1 MSRYDMIKGI
11 IPPIITP
18 MNEDESFNEAEF
30 RNQIER
36 QIEGGVHGI
45 FCYGTNGECYALNT
59 QEKEKI
65 LKVAVDQIKGRV
77 PVYAG
82 TGCITT
88 KETVEMSKRA
98 EALGAD
104 ILSVITPYFAAVSQD
119 ELYEHYKTVA
129 EAVKIPIVLYNIP
142 ARTGCSIAPET
153 VAKLAEIDNIV
164 GAKDSSGNW
173 DNLKAYI
180 ELTRDKDFAV
190 ISGNDSLILSALKEG
205 GVGGIAGCANV
216 YPHNM
221 VAIYE
226 KFKAGDL
233 EGAQAA
239 QDAIASFRA
248 CFKYG
253 NPNTIVKTA
262 VGLLGYPVGKCRKP
276 FYSIQGLFQWCLYR
290 KKRNVSQ
297 HIIDLV
303 DGLEET
309 YYIADVLPKPKEFQN
324 KAYCYALKKACKS
337 MNDEIGKIT
346 EEKQDYQEYV
356 ESFVHEIKI
365 PIGALS
371 LTFDNTKNYTLKKET
386 DKIFQ
391 LVEQMLYYAR
401 SENTEKDYFVKQL
414 QLDEVIH
421 NVILKFRHSLM
432 ERKAIINI
440 HDIENVIYTDEK
452 WLTFILSQIVQNAI
466 KYFDKQENKLTIY
479 SQDNGTN
486 ILLVIEDN
494 GCGIKASDLSRVF
507 EKGFTGSN
515 RNKANATG
523 MGLYLSKKLCDRL
536 GLKLDIASTEKEYTR
551 LTITFPK
558 GTVHNFSE

>member
-1 MSRYDMIKGI
+1 MGHVIAISGKGGVGKTTLCGLLIQYLCESGKRPVLAVDADANANLNEVLGVEPEITLGELREEIERAGVDPRYQIPSGMTKQAYLEMRLSDAIAEEDDYDLMVMGRTQGQGCYCFVI

-276 FYSIQGLFQWCLYR
+276 FYSMSEEGVAALKAVLEEN
-290 KKRNVSQ
+290 KRN
-297 HIIDLV
+297 
-303 DGLEET
+303 G
-309 YYIADVLPKPKEFQN
+309 
-324 KAYCYALKKACKS
+324 
-337 MNDEIGKIT
+337 MN
-346 EEKQDYQEYV
+346 
-356 ESFVHEIKI
+356 
-365 PIGALS
+365 
-371 LTFDNTKNYTLKKET
+371 
-386 DKIFQ
+386 
-391 LVEQMLYYAR
+391 
-401 SENTEKDYFVKQL
+401 
-414 QLDEVIH
+414 
-421 NVILKFRHSLM
+421 
-432 ERKAIINI
+432 
-440 HDIENVIYTDEK
+440 
-452 WLTFILSQIVQNAI
+452 
-466 KYFDKQENKLTIY
+466 
-479 SQDNGTN
+479 
-486 ILLVIEDN
+486 
-494 GCGIKASDLSRVF
+494 
-507 EKGFTGSN
+507 
-515 RNKANATG
+515 
-523 MGLYLSKKLCDRL
+523 
-536 GLKLDIASTEKEYTR
+536 
-551 LTITFPK
+551 
-558 GTVHNFSE
+558 